1 MATLSVAAVLAEN
14 ARRRPDKEAL
24 VEGDL
29 RLTFAEVWQRA
40 RAQAGALTGL
50 GVRPG
55 TGSP

>member
-29 RLTFAEVWQRA
+29 RLTFAEVWRRA
-40 RAQAGALTGL
+40 LARAGALVGL
-50 GVRPG
+50 DVRPG
-55 TGSP
+55 TGWR

>member
-29 RLTFAEVWQRA
+29 RLTSPRSGSG
-40 RAQAGALTGL
+40 RGR
-50 GVRPG
+50 RPAPWSASASG
-55 TGSP
+55 RVTGSP